1 MEKTRKLFAYLVV
14 FAAIICLFAGVA
26 IQGNLA
32 NAAGSPTASPEIKID
47 KICGIYGEELAEGDV
62 VLNIL
67 SDIEKDTLM
76 NEVENGQIPDD
87 VKRSL
92 TNIAQ
97 RAAQQLQLNPEIAAV
112 ADYQAMIYGAPRK
125 IEMSGAAENGAV
137 VSFVFSK
144 GYTGPKGFI
153 LFKGKGEDSKWKVI
167 EPEVAASA
175 AANAAGNDSVS
186 FKIPGSGIVMF
197 GSFSPEEAAK
207 IYAAIEAQEKDA
219 CCKCCVKGCPF
230 CTFLCKDGKC
240 YCWTMYVAIA
250 LVAILVALVIALV
263 IVKSRAKKAAAAKK
277 EEVAAAETEGVDAA
291 ETEGVDAV
299 ETAEQKEETK
309 KEEK

>member
-47 KICGIYGEELAEGDV
+47 KIYGIDGTELAKGAV
-62 VLNIL
+62 VLNIPSSINEQNTL
-67 SDIEKDTLM
+67 RNEKSK
-76 NEVENGQIPDD
+76 VENGQIPD
-87 VKRSL
+87 SL
-92 TNIAQ
+92 KEILTGIAQ
-97 RAAQQLQLNPEIAAV
+97 KEDAT
-112 ADYQAMIYGAPRK
+112 ADYQAMVYGDPLN
-125 IEMSGAAENGAV
+125 IEMTAAAENGAIV
-137 VSFVFSK
+137 TFDLSH
-144 GYTGPKGFI
+144 YTNPVDFI
-153 LFKGKGEDSKWKVI
+153 LFKATGSSAWEVI
-167 EPEVAASA
+167 KPEVAASA
-175 AANAAGNDSVS
+175 AANAAGNDSIS

-197 GSFSPEEAAK
+197 GGFSQDKADEIKAAN
-207 IYAAIEAQEKDA
+207 EAQEKDV

-277 EEVAAAETEGVDAA
+277 EEVAAVETEGVDTT

-309 KEEK
+309 KEEE